1 LLPWPRWCD
10 PCSCSVKRYQ
20 IGKVILLIGE
30 SPSFL
35 LVGIRGEVALNQED
49 YNKTWIYMPN
59 GQGKPE
65 VAYLVEPPP
74 ENRINLPQLIK
85 FELYG
90 R

>member
-1 LLPWPRWCD
+1 M
-10 PCSCSVKRYQ
+10 
-20 IGKVILLIGE
+20 
-30 SPSFL
+30 
-35 LVGIRGEVALNQED
+35 ALSQED

-59 GQGKPE
+59 GEGKPE

>member
-1 LLPWPRWCD
+1 
-10 PCSCSVKRYQ
+10 
-20 IGKVILLIGE
+20 
-30 SPSFL
+30 
-35 LVGIRGEVALNQED
+35 VALNQED

-90 R
+90 RCVVFFYLI